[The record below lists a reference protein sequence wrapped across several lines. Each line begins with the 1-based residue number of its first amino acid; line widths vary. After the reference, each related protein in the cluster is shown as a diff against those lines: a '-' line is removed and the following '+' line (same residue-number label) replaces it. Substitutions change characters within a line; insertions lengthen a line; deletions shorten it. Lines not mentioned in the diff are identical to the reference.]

1 MEQPPIIQTMPAIER
16 KAGVGRIGLY
26 ISLAPLTALA
36 AMMLFH
42 PG

>member
-1 MEQPPIIQTMPAIER
+1 MEQPPILQAEPVADR
-16 KAGVGRIGLY
+16 KPGLGRIGLY
-26 ISLAPLTALA
+26 LSLAPLVAIT

>member
-1 MEQPPIIQTMPAIER
+1 MKQPPIIQAKPAAER

-26 ISLAPLTALA
+26 ISLAPLAALA
-36 AMMLFH
+36 AMLLFH